1 MAEQARSVQLG
12 SAAELH
18 NAGWSTQ
25 LIDHSPNLDIRS
37 GGTGLLLLVGTA
49 HAFEHRL
56 ALLIDKACEELLRVP
71 KHQRPGKDLAWRVQ
85 RAEAGYEL
93 AAHEQ
98 QAEECGDG
106 ARW

>member
-1 MAEQARSVQLG
+1 MTGASGTQWPASEIGATWVCCG
-12 SAAELH
+12 MH

-71 KHQRPGKDLAWRVQ
+71 KQQRPGKDLRG
-85 RAEAGYEL
+85 RIKCAEPGNEL
-93 AAHEQ
+93 ATYEQ
-98 QAEECGDG
+98 
-106 ARW
+106 